1 MTGSATGRKLPS
13 SSVPAAIYI
22 IRHGE
27 KPLEPDRPPHGVEAA
42 WSAPRQLTRPAGLA
56 ASRRIGRLVRSCGR
70 RVPKNSLLAT
80 PTVIAVP
87 DYGHPSKHR
96 TYQTV
101 LPLCLKLSKQPTI
114 TVDVGKELH
123 LATWLLKQVDQT
135 ILVCWEHN
143 HIADI
148 TTALEPF
155 ISGGVVPGPWPS
167 SRFDVVVA
175 LTTDASHPG
184 SFLCTQ
190 VPQLLLAGDS
200 TEPIPPAPPSQP

>member
-27 KPLEPDRPPHGVEAA
+27 KPPEPDRPPHGVDVHGQQHDDSLVPQGWQRAGG
-42 WSAPRQLTRPAGLA
+42 LAGLFDPA
-56 ASRRIGRLVRSCGR
+56 DGVFQ
-70 RVPKNSLLAT
+70 NSLLAT
-80 PTVIAVP
+80 PTIIAVP

-114 TVDVGKELH
+114 TVDVGKELR

-135 ILVCWEHN
+135 ILVCWEHD

-148 TTALEPF
+148 TTALAPF

-184 SFLCTQ
+184 SFLCAQ

-200 TEPIPPAPPSQP
+200 TEPIPPAPPQQP